1 MFNIKNI
8 VTGAAAGFVLSVC
21 IGLFSSVAVGFVFL
35 RAFVFAVVGAAF
47 GFGIPFLYSKFL
59 NEGGGGDFGSAPE
72 VREGGSPGEKT
83 ASSTGGKVD
92 ITVDDEVLPEDADG
106 PRFYVSG
113 KTNVPEYINA
123 SPTGEPEK
131 LDDVSEKKADGFA
144 AQNFQSASPVTLT
157 SQAAPSETPPSAPAS
172 SGFTPVNIASGA
184 EKVEVKATEAAGN
197 VDVIPAV
204 PSSAGGASGGND
216 ALDVLPDIG
225 DLNFGSKKNANND
238 TIVDSEFASDGS
250 SKGATI
256 AFPNGESAAD
266 KNTNEMAMAIRT
278 LLAKDN

>member
-8 VTGAAAGFVLSVC
+8 VTGAAAGFVLSLC

-35 RAFVFAVVGAAF
+35 RAFIFAVIGAAF

-59 NEGGGGDFGSAPE
+59 DEGGGGEFSSSSGIQES
-72 VREGGSPGEKT
+72 
-83 ASSTGGKVD
+83 ASSDVKAAPGGKVD
-92 ITVDDEVLPEDADG
+92 ITVDDDVLPEDADG

-123 SPTGEPEK
+123 SPTGEPEN
-131 LDDVSEKKADGFA
+131 LDDVSVSKADGFA
-144 AQNFQSASPVTLT
+144 AENFQSASPVTLT
-157 SQAAPSETPPSAPAS
+157 SQPAQPAASSAPVS
-172 SGFTPVNIASGA
+172 SGFTPVNIASSA
-184 EKVEVKATEAAGN
+184 EKVEVKEAAASPKAE
-197 VDVIPAV
+197 VIPSDA
-204 PSSAGGASGGND
+204 PPQAAAPQGND
-216 ALDVLPDIG
+216 TLDILPDIG

-238 TIVDSEFASDGS
+238 TIEESDFASDGS
-250 SKGATI
+250 SKGTTV